1 MFLQRKKQRQQR
13 VSRKKQLPKDI
24 VDHWPEV
31 FKDLDISVV
40 PIDYLH
46 SVRIYFTDGR
56 VWDVDV
62 NKTKKNKVK
71 KDIQSSLEEHF
82 REYENHIENI
92 DFRLDTQRIKTDIQ
106 RRTSSFIKKRR

>member
-1 MFLQRKKQRQQR
+1 M
-13 VSRKKQLPKDI
+13 SRKKQLPKDI

-62 NKTKKNKVK
+62 NKTKKTKLKRIFKALWKNF
-71 KDIQSSLEEHF
+71 LE
-82 REYENHIENI
+82 NTKIT
-92 DFRLDTQRIKTDIQ
+92 LKT
-106 RRTSSFIKKRR
+106 